1 MYIGKS
7 KNANCKSVEDTR
19 MAISN
24 KHAMTDSEIAQYY
37 NISIEEA
44 IQHRKISELVLGFF
58 RRVKDKTTTTLDN
71 EWYKL
76 CRNQF
81 RKTKDIFS
89 EDESFMLCIRGMMNL
104 NEFTMENIKQIIRFT
119 HSREIKRLR
128 ATNNP
133 LFVSKRP
140 LTHINKFTTLFSLLD
155 DLDEA
160 RLLIDYCITNKHK
173 AYAKLYSLAITNKD
187 FDEMC
192 VELDVSWDY
201 FRKLVKKATRYAEDY
216 HRRRKHEKNM
226 SQINK
231 S

>member
-7 KNANCKSVEDTR
+7 KNANCKSVEDSR
-19 MAISN
+19 MSIAN
-24 KHAMTDSEIAQYY
+24 QRKMTAEEIALWYG
-37 NISIEEA
+37 ISIEEA
-44 IQHRKISELVLGFF
+44 RQHQRVTDIVMRFF
-58 RRVKDKTTTTLDN
+58 ENVKDKNLTTLDN

-76 CRNQF
+76 CKRQYL
-81 RKTKDIFS
+81 KTKDVFS
-89 EDESFMLCIRGMMNL
+89 EDESFMLCIRGMMTL
-104 NEFTMENIKQIIRFT
+104 DDFTMENIKQIIKFT
-119 HSREIKRLR
+119 HCREIKRLR
-128 ATNNP
+128 NKNDP
-133 LFVSKRP
+133 VFLSKRP
-140 LTHINKFTTLFSLLD
+140 LTNINCFSTLFSLLD

-160 RLLIDYCITNKHK
+160 RLLIDYCMSNKHK

-187 FDEMC
+187 FDDMC

-216 HRRRKHEKNM
+216 HRRRKHDKNM